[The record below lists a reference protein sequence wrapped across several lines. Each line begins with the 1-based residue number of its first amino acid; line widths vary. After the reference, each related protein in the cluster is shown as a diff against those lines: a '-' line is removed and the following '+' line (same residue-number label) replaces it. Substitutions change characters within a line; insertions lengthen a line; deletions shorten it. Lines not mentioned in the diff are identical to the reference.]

1 MNPDSRGGGR
11 RSWTAWCLLVLG
23 MGGGAARAAE
33 PAPQPVIN
41 ESIDVRVVN
50 VETVVTDKKGNRVRG
65 LTAADFRLLVDGRE
79 VPIDY
84 FTEVADG
91 ASMAAPASSS
101 APVPSASEASAPS
114 AKTPAP
120 VSPVQ
125 GAVGRSI
132 LVFVDQEMSVK
143 TQLEQ
148 VLRGLGKQLGRLGPE
163 DRVAV
168 VAYSRGKLTVLSDW
182 TGDRAA
188 VHAALDRAASLPSEG
203 LASVRAEQ
211 DSLRQDNELQKV
223 VSQVGEGSKG
233 VAPPSH
239 PFHSLALVHKTLAAT
254 VAALRGFAGGPGR
267 KMALLLSG
275 GWPADEPK
283 LFLSL
288 IDTANRLGYTLYPVD
303 VPGIESSALPDDIG
317 DQSRFDPGSP
327 REGFIMSDWENA
339 AQGSLESLARQTG
352 GKAMLNTSR
361 IDALDRVVADT
372 GTYYWIG
379 FSPTWRGDG
388 RRHGVRLEVRRP
400 GLAVRARH
408 DFIDLPRAVES
419 AQALDSALLLG
430 RDPEG
435 KIAEGKKLVVQLGKA
450 RPAGSGV
457 VEVPLVVAVPTEALS
472 FVASGEGYR
481 AELKADVVLF
491 DGADDPQEMPPMV
504 LRVTVREVPPPGQLA
519 RFQATVRV
527 RRDTRRLR
535 ISMPDTL
542 HDKLLWGEV
551 AMGKS

>member
-1 MNPDSRGGGR
+1 MRIWR
-11 RSWTAWCLLVLG
+11 AWCLLVLG
-23 MGGGAARAAE
+23 LEGSAVRAAVPPQPSE
-33 PAPQPVIN
+33 PAPQPVIT

-50 VETVVTDKKGNRVRG
+50 VETVVTDWKSHRVRG

-91 ASMAAPASSS
+91 ASTAAPASSS
-101 APVPSASEASAPS
+101 SPAATAPEASAP
-114 AKTPAP
+114 AVEVPAP

-125 GAVGRSI
+125 GVVGRSI

-168 VAYSRGKLTVLSDW
+168 VAYSRGKLAVLSDW

-188 VHAALDRAASLPSEG
+188 VHAALDRAARLPSEG
-203 LASVRAEQ
+203 LATVRAEQ
-211 DSLRQDNELQKV
+211 DSLRHDIELQKV
-223 VSQVGEGSKG
+223 VAQVGGGSKG
-233 VAPPSH
+233 TAPASPS
-239 PFHSLALVHKTLAAT
+239 FYSLAQVHKTLAAT

-283 LFLSL
+283 LFLDL

-327 REGFIMSDWENA
+327 REGFITSDWENA
-339 AQGSLESLARQTG
+339 AQGSLESLARWTG

-361 IDALDRVVADT
+361 IDALDRLVADT

-400 GLAVRARH
+400 GLAVRARNS
-408 DFIDLPRAVES
+408 FIDLPRAAES
-419 AQALDSALLLG
+419 AQVLDSALLLG
-430 RDPEG
+430 RDPDG
-435 KIAEGKKLVVQLGKA
+435 KIAAGKRLVVQLGPA
-450 RPAGSGV
+450 RPAGSGA
-457 VEVPLVVAVPTEALS
+457 VEIPLTLAVPTEALS
-472 FVASGEGYR
+472 FVAGNEGYK
-481 AELKADVVLF
+481 AELKAQVVLF
-491 DGADDPQEMPPMV
+491 DGADDPHEMPPMV
-504 LRVTVREVPPPGQLA
+504 LRLAVREVPPAGQLA

-527 RRDTRRLR
+527 RNDTRRLR
-535 ISMPDTL
+535 LSVPDAL
-542 HDKLLWGEV
+542 HDQLLWGEV
-551 AMGKS
+551 AMGKP

>member
-1 MNPDSRGGGR
+1 MRIWS
-11 RSWTAWCLLVLG
+11 AWYLLVLG
-23 MGGGAARAAE
+23 LGGSAVRAAAPPQPSE
-33 PAPQPVIN
+33 PPQPVIT

-50 VETVVTDKKGNRVRG
+50 VETVVTDWKGHRVRG

-91 ASMAAPASSS
+91 ASTAAPASSS
-101 APVPSASEASAPS
+101 APAATAPEAPAPPVQ
-114 AKTPAP
+114 APAP

-125 GAVGRSI
+125 GVVGRSI

-163 DRVAV
+163 DQVAV
-168 VAYSRGKLTVLSDW
+168 VAYWRGKLTVLSDW

-188 VHAALDRAASLPSEG
+188 VHAALDRAARLPSDG
-203 LASVRAEQ
+203 LATVRAEQ
-211 DSLRQDNELQKV
+211 DSLRQDNELQRV
-223 VSQVGEGSKG
+223 LVQVGGGSKG
-233 VAPPSH
+233 AAASPSH
-239 PFHSLALVHKTLAAT
+239 SLYSLAQVHKTMAAT

-267 KMALLLSG
+267 KMALLLAG
-275 GWPADEPK
+275 GWPVDEPK

-317 DQSRFDPGSP
+317 DQSQFDPGSP
-327 REGFIMSDWENA
+327 REGFITSDWENA
-339 AQGSLESLARQTG
+339 AQGSLESLARSTG
-352 GKAMLNTSR
+352 GKAMLNSSR
-361 IDALDRVVADT
+361 IDALDRLVADT

-430 RDPEG
+430 FDPEG

-450 RPAGSGV
+450 RLAGSRS
-457 VEVPLVVAVPTEALS
+457 VEILLTLAVPTEALS

-481 AELKADVVLF
+481 AELTAHVVLF

-504 LRVTVREVPPPGQLA
+504 LRVAVREVPPPGQLA
-519 RFQATVRV
+519 RFQATVRL
-527 RRDTRRLR
+527 RRDTRRMR
-535 ISMPDTL
+535 ISTPDTL

-551 AMGKS
+551 VLGKL